1 MIPQLNR
8 GTMTLIAVEKYL
20 NNQSKSIVDTMDLPV
35 DISEYDKDVF
45 LSYLIRN
52 YGKLSITYND
62 PDWFYEECEFWFKSR
77 KFSYTKMWEALEL
90 EYNPIE
96 NYDRHEYE
104 KTSPGVTE
112 TETHSGVDTQRHSGS
127 DINAMTG
134 TEVDAKTGHDDLER
148 QGKLISDV
156 DTIQNA
162 KDVVETKVSAFNE
175 PNYQPS
181 TKVENTK
188 EYPLD
193 GNDQKIPDNV
203 HSEVSHQN
211 DKDVQT
217 YGSINTLT
225 HGTTNTL
232 THGEAVTDEHGHVLT
247 KSKAGY
253 DERELDVHGNIGVMS
268 NMQMLSAEE
277 ELRHKLNLY
286 KVMSIDFASEMLVR
300 VW

>member
-45 LSYLIRN
+45 LSKLIRT
-52 YGKLSITYND
+52 YGRLPITYND
-62 PDWFYEECEFWFKSR
+62 PDWFYDECEFWFKSH
-77 KFSYTKMWEALEL
+77 KFAYTKMWEALEL

-112 TETHSGVDTQRHSGS
+112 TETHSGTDTQRHSGS
-127 DINAMTG
+127 DINAVTG
-134 TEVDAKTGHDDLER
+134 TEANAKTGHDDLER

-156 DTIQNA
+156 DTLERS
-162 KDVVETKVSAFNE
+162 KDVVENKVSAFNE
-175 PNYQPS
+175 NTYQPS
-181 TKVENTK
+181 SETSSRKDYTI
-188 EYPLD
+188 D
-193 GNDQKIPDNV
+193 GETVPDNV

-211 DKDVQT
+211 DKDVTT
-217 YGSINTLT
+217 YGSTDTLT
-225 HGTTNTL
+225 HNTTNTL
-232 THGEAVTDEHGHVLT
+232 THGEAITDEHGHVLT
-247 KSKAGY
+247 KSKTGY

-268 NMQMLSAEE
+268 SQQMATAEE
-277 ELRHKLNLY
+277 ELRHKIDLY